1 VSSLKSFS
9 RKRETVTA
17 MKVNYAGTVPISTL
31 DWTGKAAVT
40 IFFRGCPLR
49 CPYCQNHPYLEGPGL
64 VELDFVKEKIKTSK
78 PFVSAVVFSGGE
90 PLMQEAVIP
99 LAEFAKNLGL
109 AVGIHT
115 NGCYPERVAE
125 LVERKLVDKF
135 FIDVKAPLDDP
146 ELYGKVAGCENR
158 GEDINPSRTAE
169 EITAAV
175 AKTVEV
181 ADASGLEM
189 ELRTTVIRDFIG
201 SEKEIS
207 LIAAW
212 VSENVKNKGAT
223 YVLQQGIPE
232 HSLQESLRETR
243 VLEREELLK
252 LGEIA
257 KGFLGKVRIRTK
269 EEGEEVI

>member
-1 VSSLKSFS
+1 MV
-9 RKRETVTA
+9 TV
-17 MKVNYAGTVPISTL
+17 MKVNYAGTIPISTL

-90 PLMQEAVIP
+90 PLMQKAVVP
-99 LAEFAKNLGL
+99 LAEFAKGLGL
-109 AVGIHT
+109 LVGIHT
-115 NGCYPERVAE
+115 NGCYPERAAE

-135 FIDVKAPLDDP
+135 FIDVKAPLEDP
-146 ELYGKVAGCENR
+146 DLYGKVAGWKEYMGASSN
-158 GEDINPSRTAE
+158 IKKTPE

-175 AKTVEV
+175 AKTIET
-181 ADASGLEM
+181 ADASGLEL
-189 ELRTTVIRDFIG
+189 ELRTTVIRDLIG
-201 SEKEIS
+201 SEKDITS
-207 LIAAW
+207 IAAW
-212 VSENVKNKGAT
+212 VSENVKNREVT

-232 HSLQESLRETR
+232 HSLHEDLRKIR

-257 KGFLGKVRIRTK
+257 KGFLEKVRIRTK
-269 EEGEEVI
+269 EEGEEIV